1 MGDNKIIK
9 YDNRQLLKVGNAIAI
24 TNKLLTLR
32 ENINEYFY
40 LDKGNLKADLN
51 DFVGA
56 IEDYT
61 NAIRINPQLAIA
73 FNNRGTAKGNLNDH
87 FGAIEDYTKAI
98 EINPQFGTSY
108 SSRGSSKFNIN
119 NFLEAIEDF
128 TKAIEINI
136 IDSASYCGRGA
147 SKHMI
152 SDYFGA
158 IEDYTKAIEIER
170 QIEGIRDELPEAFF
184 GRSKAKAKI
193 GDFEGSKKDN
203 MISNLYKLRVKI

>member
-61 NAIRINPQLAIA
+61 NAIR
-73 FNNRGTAKGNLNDH
+73 
-87 FGAIEDYTKAI
+87 
-98 EINPQFGTSY
+98 INPQFGTSY